1 MPSYVTRGKNSYIGK
16 TNLSPAYSE
25 EVQQA
30 GSNSVMYGRVVDVI
44 LDSTHPR
51 YKQLGG
57 SQALYGVFYQP
68 LFARAVEDL
77 EEGFNTRFAYCKQGA
92 LRQIP
97 VRTEIVQ
104 LEAGP
109 AGAGVQERDDEGFKT
124 NVFQEKIYW
133 TSIVPIWNHP
143 HLNIYPD
150 TVRYRAGV
158 EEVASLGDTFEENV
172 AIKPVQLSA
181 GDVILEG
188 RHGQSLR
195 FGGTKGTAGS
205 LSDDTNNGY
214 PYTILK
220 NGQADTTS
228 AVSVENIDED
238 GASIYLVSNHNVPLT
253 EANHKFAAALKPPKL
268 EKDYKGKQ
276 IVANSD
282 QIFINARK
290 DNLELAAKQH
300 LSGNAKTVSL
310 DGEDYL
316 GLDATKVYLGAHA
329 QKESDPVLKGQVTVD
344 FLTDVLNSINALLGV
359 MYGTNAEPYVWTGTV
374 KGAAGVA
381 QTNLKAC
388 LARINSLKSKKVYT
402 E

>member
-1 MPSYVTRGKNSYIGK
+1 MPSYVTRGKNSYVGK
-16 TNLSPAYSE
+16 VSLSPMYAE
-25 EVQQA
+25 EASQA
-30 GSNSVMYGRVVDVI
+30 GSTTVYGRVVDVI

-68 LFARAVEDL
+68 LFERAVEDM
-77 EEGFNTRFAYCKQGA
+77 EESFGIRFAYCKQGA

-104 LEAGP
+104 LETGP
-109 AGAGVQERDDEGFKT
+109 AGGGVQERTDEGFNN
-124 NVFQEKIYW
+124 NVYQEKVYW
-133 TSIVPIWNHP
+133 VSIVPIWNHP
-143 HLNIYPD
+143 HLNVYPD
-150 TVRYRAGV
+150 TVRYQAGI
-158 EEVASLGDTFEENV
+158 EEVASLGDDFEENV
-172 AIKPVQLSA
+172 AVKPVQLSA

-195 FGGTKGTAGS
+195 FGGTKGLAGS
-205 LSDDTNNGY
+205 LSDKTNNGY
-214 PYTILK
+214 PYTILR
-220 NGQADTTS
+220 NGQADTNS
-228 AVSVENIDED
+228 AVATENIDED

-290 DNLELAAKQH
+290 DNLELAAKEH
-300 LSGNAKTVSL
+300 ASINAKTVSV
-310 DGEDYL
+310 DGENYL
-316 GLDATKVYLGAHA
+316 GLDATKVYLGSHA
-329 QKESDPVLKGQVTVD
+329 QKEQDPVLKGQVTVD
-344 FLTDVLNSINALLGV
+344 FLKDVLTNLNNLLDL
-359 MYGTNAEPYVWTGTV
+359 MGTTPAEPYVWTAAI
-374 KGAAGVA
+374 KGAATVT
-381 QTNLKAC
+381 QQSLKAC
-388 LARINSLKSKKVYT
+388 LARIDSLKSKKVYT